1 MEGKY
6 RIILKCAEA
15 NLPEV
20 SSFLEKSV
28 KNFGLVEKV
37 DVFLGD
43 PLVFHDY
50 GVNPIADAD
59 CRTYIRVKSPT
70 GKEIFQIRDII
81 LKTAHRDY
89 PFYVQRVLHTIKAD
103 MKAAA

>member
-6 RIILKCAEA
+6 RITLRCAQA
-15 NLPEV
+15 NFSEV
-20 SSFLEKSV
+20 SSCLEKSI
-28 KNFGLVEKV
+28 KNFGLVKKV
-37 DVFLGD
+37 EIFLGD

-50 GVNPIADAD
+50 GVNPLADAD
-59 CRTYIRVKSPT
+59 CRTYARVKSPN

-89 PFYVQRVLHTIKAD
+89 ELYVKRVLRTIKAD
-103 MKAAA
+103 MKTAA

>member
-6 RIILKCAEA
+6 RITLRCAQA
-15 NLPEV
+15 NFPEV
-20 SSFLEKSV
+20 SSFLERSV
-28 KNFGLVEKV
+28 KNFGLAKKV

-59 CRTYIRVKSPT
+59 CRTYAKVKSPA
-70 GKEIFQIRDII
+70 GEEILQIRDVI

-89 PFYVQRVLHTIKAD
+89 QFYIRGVLRTIKAD
-103 MKAAA
+103 MKKAA